1 MISELIIVIMIIIV
15 FVISRLQRFSRSLV
29 FWSWILVVLPS
40 PTLQITLVLS
50 TLVLPTK
57 CFTYQMFYLLPMD
70 KSQIII

>member
-15 FVISRLQRFSRSLV
+15 FLISRLQRFSGSFV

-40 PTLQITLVLS
+40 PTLQIELFLS

-57 CFTYQMFYLLPMD
+57 CFTFYRWIKVRLSFD
-70 KSQIII
+70 W